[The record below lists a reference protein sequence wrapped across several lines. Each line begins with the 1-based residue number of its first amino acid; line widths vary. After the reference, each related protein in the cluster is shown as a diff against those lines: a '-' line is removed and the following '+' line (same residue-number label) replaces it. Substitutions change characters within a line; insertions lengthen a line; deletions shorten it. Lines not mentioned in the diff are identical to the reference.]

1 MAAIPRL
8 LIVDDEAAHTKALCD
23 TLRAHGY
30 ETRGVGSGE
39 AALVELRA
47 AKFDL
52 LLTDLMMPGMDGIA
66 LLRAA
71 LATDPELVGVI
82 MTGQGTI
89 ATAVEAMKEGALDYI
104 LKPFKVTG
112 ILPIIARALEV
123 QRLRRENAALQRG
136 LRERTVELE
145 AANESLDAF
154 AGSVAHDLTAPARHI
169 TSYARLVLRDHD
181 AELSPDAQRH
191 LRVIADAG
199 ERMGRLIADLLAFSR
214 LIRSELH
221 RVPVDLGAL
230 VTRVW
235 NELATERE
243 AIETKS
249 DARIFSFKMA
259 DLPVV
264 RADETML
271 RQVFYNLLS
280 NAVKY
285 TRGKNPAEIEVGREP
300 PEEGSVSI
308 YVRDNGVGFDMQ
320 YAERLFGMF
329 QRLHSAEQF
338 EGHGVG
344 LAHVRRIIQRHGGR
358 IWAEAEPEKG
368 ATFRFVLPV

>member
-1 MAAIPRL
+1 
-8 LIVDDEAAHTKALCD
+8 
-23 TLRAHGY
+23 
-30 ETRGVGSGE
+30 
-39 AALVELRA
+39 
-47 AKFDL
+47 
-52 LLTDLMMPGMDGIA
+52 
-66 LLRAA
+66 
-71 LATDPELVGVI
+71 
-82 MTGQGTI
+82 
-89 ATAVEAMKEGALDYI
+89 
-104 LKPFKVTG
+104 
-112 ILPIIARALEV
+112 
-123 QRLRRENAALQRG
+123 
-136 LRERTVELE
+136 
-145 AANESLDAF
+145 
-154 AGSVAHDLTAPARHI
+154 
-169 TSYARLVLRDHD
+169 
-181 AELSPDAQRH
+181 
-191 LRVIADAG
+191 
-199 ERMGRLIADLLAFSR
+199 MGRLIADLLAFSR

-358 IWAEAEPEKG
+358 IWAEVEPEKG